1 MEEHL
6 WISKKISISLF
17 LIASFLYLIEKLKVK
32 FKPNK
37 LLIIS
42 SLIILYFPI
51 ILANFYRFN
60 STFSSNLMLSGNTK
74 LFSNIAG
81 INHLENSL
89 IKLKKCKNIPILL
102 FYRNSNFINSSQHY
116 LSLGKYPVKKKDI
129 YYPSYSANILAQKSF
144 FYEPNGRVFKKK
156 SKFKEHYKRHEI
168 FEIIHSDL
176 NDLNKDI
183 NKIEKKINFPFLV
196 ILGDNLNS
204 QSTQTFFVNQNL
216 ISNVDLNCYK
226 NL

>member
-1 MEEHL
+1 MLSAVANLAFYQFIFAILLIHIIFKLEASIITKLIFLFSIVYWNGEEHL

-89 IKLKKCKNIPILL
+89 IKLKKCKNIPILV

-144 FYEPNGRVFKKK
+144 FYEPNGKG
-156 SKFKEHYKRHEI
+156 I
-168 FEIIHSDL
+168 
-176 NDLNKDI
+176 
-183 NKIEKKINFPFLV
+183 
-196 ILGDNLNS
+196 
-204 QSTQTFFVNQNL
+204 
-216 ISNVDLNCYK
+216 
-226 NL
+226 

>member
-1 MEEHL
+1 M
-6 WISKKISISLF
+6 
-17 LIASFLYLIEKLKVK
+17 
-32 FKPNK
+32 
-37 LLIIS
+37 
-42 SLIILYFPI
+42 
-51 ILANFYRFN
+51 
-60 STFSSNLMLSGNTK
+60 
-74 LFSNIAG
+74 
-81 INHLENSL
+81 
-89 IKLKKCKNIPILL
+89 
-102 FYRNSNFINSSQHY
+102 
-116 LSLGKYPVKKKDI
+116 
-129 YYPSYSANILAQKSF
+129 AQKSF